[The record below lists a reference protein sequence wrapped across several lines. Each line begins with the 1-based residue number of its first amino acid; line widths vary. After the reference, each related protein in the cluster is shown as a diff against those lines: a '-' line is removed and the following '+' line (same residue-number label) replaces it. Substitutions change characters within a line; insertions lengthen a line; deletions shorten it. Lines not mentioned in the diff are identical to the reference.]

1 MPANLTEHLTT
12 VHHYPV
18 ASLLEVPEPPD
29 GSSKI
34 LTLQIG
40 GYYANEID
48 DTFEIF
54 RILAIDAETIHVQP
68 QAPTFTELPSNDAD
82 MASIHPTIGHLP
94 LPLTALFMFTYN
106 YIGTAE
112 LDERDLTGF
121 ETYLV
126 GLDIDDTERQFR
138 LQELEE
144 LSLDEPVRVDFTYH
158 AGVMTHKVL
167 N

>member
-1 MPANLTEHLTT
+1 MPANLAEQLAAVHSYQTT
-12 VHHYPV
+12 
-18 ASLLEVPEPPD
+18 SLLTVPEPPD

-48 DTFEIF
+48 GTYEIF

-68 QAPTFTELPSNDAD
+68 QAPTFTELPSSDAD

-121 ETYLV
+121 EAYLL
-126 GLDIDDTERQFR
+126 GLEIDDTERQFR

-158 AGVMTHKVL
+158 AGAMTNTIL
-167 N
+167 

>member
-1 MPANLTEHLTT
+1 MEIQSHLSAVHSYQTTTLLT
-12 VHHYPV
+12 
-18 ASLLEVPEPPD
+18 VPEPPD

-34 LTLQIG
+34 LTLKIG

-54 RILAIDAETIHVQP
+54 RILAIDAETIHFQP
-68 QAPTFTELPSNDAD
+68 QAPTFTELPSSDAD
-82 MASIHPTIGHLP
+82 MALIHPTIGHLP

-121 ETYLV
+121 EVYLESLGV
-126 GLDIDDTERQFR
+126 DELERGFR
-138 LQELEE
+138 LRELEE
-144 LSLDEPVRVDFTYH
+144 LSLEEPVRVDFTYH
-158 AGVMTHKVL
+158 AGVMTHKIL
-167 N
+167 

>member
-1 MPANLTEHLTT
+1 MEIIAQLSAVHSYQTT
-12 VHHYPV
+12 SLV
-18 ASLLEVPEPPD
+18 AVPEPPD

-48 DTFEIF
+48 GVYEIF

-68 QAPTFTELPSNDAD
+68 QAPTFTELPSSDAD
-82 MASIHPTIGHLP
+82 MASIHPTIAHLA

-121 ETYLV
+121 EVYLE
-126 GLDIDDTERQFR
+126 GLGVDELERGFR
-138 LQELEE
+138 LRELEE
-144 LSLDEPVRVDFTYH
+144 LSLLEAVRVDFTYQGS
-158 AGVMTHKVL
+158 AMTHKVL
-167 N
+167 